1 MDKIYIIDVNFI
13 SIGEQFQTEVRI
25 YDPLIVFQ
33 DKFLLF
39 SVGKDRREYISL
51 FYFSIYFW
59 HYIFPKDVQ
68 RVRAQILGLER
79 YLQRA
84 SIQKHAPCW

>member
-1 MDKIYIIDVNFI
+1 MVFLRQIVKYIVSLEYAF
-13 SIGEQFQTEVRI
+13 V
-25 YDPLIVFQ
+25 
-33 DKFLLF
+33 F
-39 SVGKDRREYISL
+39 SVGKDRREDISL

-79 YLQRA
+79 YSQRA
-84 SIQKHAPCW
+84 SIQKTRTLLAIGSWRADERLILPFL

>member
-1 MDKIYIIDVNFI
+1 M
-13 SIGEQFQTEVRI
+13 RI

-33 DKFLLF
+33 RIIVKYIVSLEHSFVF
-39 SVGKDRREYISL
+39 SVVRDGRENISL
-51 FYFSIYFW
+51 FYFSINFW

-84 SIQKHAPCW
+84 SIQKHTPCW